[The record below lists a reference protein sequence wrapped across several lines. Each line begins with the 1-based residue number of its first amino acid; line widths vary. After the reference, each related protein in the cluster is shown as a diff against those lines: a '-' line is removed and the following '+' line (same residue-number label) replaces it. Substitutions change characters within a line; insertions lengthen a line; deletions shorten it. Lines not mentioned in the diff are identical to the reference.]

1 MGGETRGAQGRE
13 PVPPGRVSW
22 ASAWTVMGHLLLLQ
36 FLDCVLTFSRSRS
49 LMSPLLVAAFS
60 RCFSVR
66 GAGRHWPVVGSKA
79 LGEEPQIPL
88 PLEPVSFPGGQ

>member
-1 MGGETRGAQGRE
+1 MGR
-13 PVPPGRVSW
+13 
-22 ASAWTVMGHLLLLQ
+22 LLRLQ
-36 FLDCVLTFSRSRS
+36 FLARVLAFSSRRS

-60 RCFSVR
+60 RCFSVH
-66 GAGRHWPVVGSKA
+66 GAGCHWPAVGSEA